1 MNRNHNKTT
10 QTATSPENELLNV
23 VVGRWHTTGEV
34 VAAKPALKIDS
45 IDTYE
50 WLPGGYSLI
59 HYADSNIGDDKI
71 HSIEIIGYDA
81 SRKMYFAPFFDDQGG
96 AGWEE
101 IRVKDNTWTWHGK
114 DVMGAKY
121 HRCRAVFSEDGNTI
135 EARHERS
142 EDDKNWEVWMDIV
155 LTKIL

>member
-1 MNRNHNKTT
+1 MIKDHQTIEKAVSQENKH
-10 QTATSPENELLNV
+10 LDV
-23 VVGRWHTTGEV
+23 FVGKWHTTGEV
-34 VAAKPALKIDS
+34 VSTKPALKIDS

-59 HYADSNIGDDKI
+59 HYADSNMGDDTV
-71 HSIEIIGYDA
+71 HSIEIIGYDP

-101 IRVKDNTWTWHGK
+101 LRVKDKTWTWHGK

-121 HRCRAVFSEDGNTI
+121 HRCKAVFSDDGNTI
-135 EARHERS
+135 KARHERS
-142 EDDKNWEVWMDIV
+142 EDDKNWEVWMDII
-155 LTKIL
+155 LTKII